1 MRRVL
6 MAVVALSAA
15 LVAGCDDAGA
25 SPVAPPPTAPAAA
38 AGGACQLLDFGMVN
52 AKLGLNLSVAAGA
65 SMDNSFS
72 CVLQTAAGSYPD
84 LVLSVTTTT
93 IGADVFSSAI
103 APKDGQAVPGLG
115 LVAYQ
120 RPTPAAEKSGADA
133 EKSGP
138 GAEKSGPGVEVGWL
152 AGNKRIIK
160 LALRLAPEAG
170 DEQAAA
176 DMPKMVELAKLID
189 LSSL

>member
-6 MAVVALSAA
+6 FAVVALSAT

-25 SPVAPPPTAPAAA
+25 SPAAQTSTAPAAV

-72 CVLQTAAGSYPD
+72 CVLETAATHYPD
-84 LVLSVTTTT
+84 LVLSVSATTVGPD
-93 IGADVFSSAI
+93 IVASVVQ
-103 APKDGQAVPGLG
+103 PKDAVAVPGLG
-115 LVAYQ
+115 VTGYQ
-120 RPTPAAEKSGADA
+120 MPTPEAGGA
-133 EKSGP
+133 
-138 GAEKSGPGVEVGWL
+138 GPGVEVGWL
-152 AGNKRIIK
+152 AGNKRIIN
-160 LALRLAPEAG
+160 LSLRLAPGTPEDKAV
-170 DEQAAA
+170 QV
-176 DMPKMVELAKLID
+176 MPKLVELARLID

>member
-6 MAVVALSAA
+6 MAVVALSAT

-25 SPVAPPPTAPAAA
+25 SPAAPPSTAPAAA

-93 IGADVFSSAI
+93 IGADVFSSSI
-103 APKDGQAVPGLG
+103 APKGAQAVEGLG
-115 LVAYQ
+115 LVGYQ
-120 RPTPAAEKSGADA
+120 RPTPAAENA
-133 EKSGP
+133 GP
-138 GAEKSGPGVEVGWL
+138 GTEKAGPGVEVGWL

-160 LALRLAPEAG
+160 LSLRLAPDAG
-170 DEQAAA
+170 DDKAAA
-176 DMPKMVELAKLID
+176 EMPKMVELAKLID

>member
-6 MAVVALSAA
+6 LAVVALSAT

-25 SPVAPPPTAPAAA
+25 SPAAQTSTAPAAA
-38 AGGACQLLDFGMVN
+38 AGGACQLLDFRMVN

-72 CVLQTAAGSYPD
+72 CVLQSAAGSYPD
-84 LVLSVTTTT
+84 LVLSVSTTT
-93 IGADVFSSAI
+93 IGADVFGSDVQ
-103 APKDGQAVPGLG
+103 PKDAQAVTGLG
-115 LVAYQ
+115 LVGYQ
-120 RPTPAAEKSGADA
+120 MPTPAADKA
-133 EKSGP
+133 
-138 GAEKSGPGVEVGWL
+138 GPGVEVGWL

-160 LALRLAPEAG
+160 LSLRLAPGAG
-170 DEQAAA
+170 DDQAQAAL
-176 DMPKMVELAKLID
+176 PKMVELAKLID

>member
-1 MRRVL
+1 VL
-6 MAVVALSAA
+6 FAVVALSAT

-25 SPVAPPPTAPAAA
+25 SPAAQTSTAPAAA

-72 CVLQTAAGSYPD
+72 CVLETAGASYPD
-84 LVLSVTTTT
+84 LILSVSTTT
-93 IGADVFSSAI
+93 IDADIFGSSI
-103 APKDGQAVPGLG
+103 QPKDAQAVPGLG
-115 LVAYQ
+115 LTAYQ
-120 RPTPAAEKSGADA
+120 IATPAADKA
-133 EKSGP
+133 
-138 GAEKSGPGVEVGWL
+138 GPGVEVGWL

-160 LALRLAPEAG
+160 LSLHLAAGTGDDKATEA
-170 DEQAAA
+170 
-176 DMPKMVELAKLID
+176 MPKMIELAKLID